1 MAQVMQDYLAF
12 LKEQVEGYEGDY
24 QEIVAHVPT
33 YFALLTGLLDDS
45 RFLPELRPVVNCALA
60 YFISPFDFG
69 DDEAIGAEG
78 YVDDIFV
85 CALAVRK
92 IKERIDD
99 QQVMMDH
106 WEGEENLFALSE
118 SIIEALSGE
127 LGEDSIE
134 LIRQYTGLD
143 AI

>member
-1 MAQVMQDYLAF
+1 MAEAMQDYLAF
-12 LKEQVEGYEGDY
+12 LKEQVEGYEGEY
-24 QEIVAHVPT
+24 QEIIVQVPN
-33 YFALLTGLLDDS
+33 YFSLLTGLLDDS
-45 RFLPELRPVVNCALA
+45 RFLPALRPLVNCALA

-78 YVDDIFV
+78 YVDDVFV

-99 QQVMMDH
+99 QQVLLDH
-106 WEGEENLFALSE
+106 WEGEEDVFALSE
-118 SIIEALSGE
+118 NIIESLNEE
-127 LGEDSIE
+127 LGEDSVD

-143 AI
+143 EV

>member
-1 MAQVMQDYLAF
+1 MQDYLVF

-45 RFLPELRPVVNCALA
+45 RFPPELRPVVNCALA

-78 YVDDIFV
+78 YVDDVFV
-85 CALAVRK
+85 CALAIGK
-92 IKERIDD
+92 IKERIHDR
-99 QQVMMDH
+99 QVMLDH
-106 WEGEENLFALSE
+106 WEGEEDIFALSDN
-118 SIIEALSGE
+118 IIEALNEE
-127 LGEDSIE
+127 LGEDSID

-143 AI
+143 VA

>member
-1 MAQVMQDYLAF
+1 MAQAMEDYLSF

-24 QEIVAHVPT
+24 QEIVSHVPT
-33 YFALLTGLLDDS
+33 YFALLTDLLDDS
-45 RFLPELRPVVNCALA
+45 RFLPELRPLVNCALA

-69 DDEAIGAEG
+69 NDEAIGPEG
-78 YVDDIFV
+78 YVDEVFV

-92 IKERIDD
+92 IEERIDD
-99 QQVMMDH
+99 PRVILDH
-106 WEGEENLFALSE
+106 WEAEEDVFALSE
-118 SIIEALSGE
+118 RLMDALDKE

-143 AI
+143 VA